1 MTFVQT
7 VRDNY
12 MSSKSTDDKKIL
24 SPIQNVDLE
33 SCRKVHFDFKD
44 KINYSNTVANYPY
57 RHRTSASV
65 NFSDSNTPTTPLIP
79 KPLTINLLPPV
90 FEESEKSPIK
100 QKK

>member
-1 MTFVQT
+1 
-7 VRDNY
+7 

-33 SCRKVHFDFKD
+33 SVGKVHFDFKD

-65 NFSDSNTPTTPLIP
+65 NFSDSNIATTPLIP
-79 KPLTINLLPPV
+79 KVLTINVLPPV
-90 FEESEKSPIK
+90 FEESEKSLVK
-100 QKK
+100 QNK